1 MFVNNLSVNKIIE
14 VHIEISKGSN
24 IKYEYDHSNNKLK
37 CDRILHN
44 PLVYPFNYGY
54 SPNTLSED
62 NDPIDVLVITNHRL
76 EPNSYIDCKIVGVLL
91 TEDESGIDNKIITVP
106 NDNIDP
112 YSKYINNIDDIST
125 TIKDEI
131 LYFLNHY
138 KDLEYNKWIVVKNYK
153 DKDTAIE
160 IYNNSKL

>member
-1 MFVNNLSVNKIIE
+1 MSV
-14 VHIEISKGSN
+14 
-24 IKYEYDHSNNKLK
+24 
-37 CDRILHN
+37 
-44 PLVYPFNYGY
+44 
-54 SPNTLSED
+54 
-62 NDPIDVLVITNHRL
+62 
-76 EPNSYIDCKIVGVLL
+76 IDCKIVGVLL